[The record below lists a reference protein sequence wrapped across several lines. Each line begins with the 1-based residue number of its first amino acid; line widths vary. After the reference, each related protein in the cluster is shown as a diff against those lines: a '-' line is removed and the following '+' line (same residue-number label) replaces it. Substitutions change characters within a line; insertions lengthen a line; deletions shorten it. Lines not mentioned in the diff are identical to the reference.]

1 VATSKK
7 GRPLTQPTLPANL
20 SALLSSFQSCF
31 TQPSYSNF
39 LLMITGWITC
49 QGRHSISRVIQ
60 AAGEQARDKHHSVF
74 YRFLSRGQWSIDALG
89 KAVFCLLRP
98 WLPARI
104 VVIVDDTLCHKSG
117 PHIFGAHMHYDAS
130 QSTYGR
136 SAGGD
141 RKTFFAFGHNW
152 VVLALWLALPWNPD
166 RGLAI
171 PILFRLYRG
180 KKRCPE
186 SQYRKRTQ
194 LAVDLVELLSSWL
207 PTDRTICLVGDA
219 EYACRTLVRTLPE
232 RIFFTGPM
240 SMDAALF
247 DEPGVQKGR
256 GRRRIKGDRLPS
268 PQKLARCRSIPWE
281 EIEITIYGRSVNI
294 LIKSQVCM
302 WYTVAGK
309 ALVRMVLTRDPTG
322 SIKDRAYFTTDASA
336 SSAEL
341 LAQFA
346 RRWEI
351 EVAFRNA
358 KQVMGLE
365 DPQNGWWRRET
376 SEPKPKKKAGP
387 NPRGRRGETAVN
399 HTLAL
404 AFAAYALIII
414 WYLQYGDRAR
424 DVEEVRRDAPWYLH
438 KSHPSFLDMIA
449 AVRREIWAARFSAHP
464 DFKRVSENIRDLLPQ
479 WLMAA

>member
-1 VATSKK
+1 M
-7 GRPLTQPTLPANL
+7 
-20 SALLSSFQSCF
+20 LLSSFQSCF
-31 TQPSYSNF
+31 TKPSYNNF
-39 LLMITGWITC
+39 LFMITGWITC

-60 AAGEQARDKHHSVF
+60 AAGEQARDKHYSVF

-89 KAVFCLLRP
+89 KAVFCLLRS
-98 WLPARI
+98 WLPERV
-104 VVIVDDTLCHKSG
+104 VVIIDDTLCHKSG

-136 SAGGD
+136 SVGGD

-152 VVLALWLALPWNPD
+152 VVLALWITLPWNRN

-180 KKRCPE
+180 KKRCPKR
-186 SQYRKRTQ
+186 QYRKRTQ
-194 LAVDLVELLSSWL
+194 LAVDLVNLFSSWL
-207 PTDRTICLVGDA
+207 PTDRTMLLVGDA
-219 EYACRTLVRTLPE
+219 EYACETLVRTLPE
-232 RIFFTGPM
+232 RIAFAGPM
-240 SMDAALF
+240 LINAALF
-247 DEPGVQKGR
+247 DQPAAQEGIRR
-256 GRRRIKGDRLPS
+256 GRPRVKGNRLPS
-268 PQKLARCRSIPWE
+268 PEQLACCRSRPWK
-281 EIEITIYGRSVNI
+281 EIEVSIYGRSVKI
-294 LIKSQVCM
+294 LVKSQVCM
-302 WYTVAGK
+302 WYTVAGQR
-309 ALVRMVLTRDPTG
+309 LVRMVLTRDPTG
-322 SIKDRAYFTTDASA
+322 SIKDRAYFTTDASTT
-336 SSAEL
+336 STEVL
-341 LAQFA
+341 VQFA

-365 DPQNGWWRRET
+365 DPQNGWWRREAR
-376 SEPKPKKKAGP
+376 EPKPRKKTGP
-387 NPRGRRGETAVN
+387 NPRGRRGEKAIN

-404 AFAAYALIII
+404 AFAAYALVVI
-414 WYLQYGDRAR
+414 WYFHHGDRFR

-464 DFKRVSENIRDLLPQ
+464 AFKRVSQKIRELLPQ